1 MLQIA
6 FLLAELVS
14 SSALLPPLQFRSPQ
28 RISQLRC
35 IAPAQDDET
44 DALVLTQPPPSAA
57 AAAVS
62 ASLSLLVIAASFS
75 LVEPVH
81 AASAT
86 AAATA
91 VLPPSIIFETA
102 AKKALGGGISGFFAG
117 IVQVLL
123 LMWLRTTMN
132 YQYRNGGSTRDAL
145 AALYAEGG
153 LRRFYRGV
161 SFALIQTPLSR
172 FGDTAA
178 NTGVLAL
185 LADSTLPVGV
195 RTAFASAAAAAW
207 RIGLTPI
214 DTLKTTLQVK
224 GAEGYDQVSAK
235 VKEEGPGVLFQGALA
250 NAAASFVGNYPWYLT
265 FNSLNE
271 MLPTFGEDLPL
282 KLARTAVLGIAAA
295 GVSDTISNSIRVLK
309 TVRAA
314 LVSLIASLVSLIA
327 SLVSV
332 IASLLSLIASLIR
345 CARRRRRR
353 SRTARR
359 HSKSSRLTAGKA
371 SSGGASARG
380 SSPMRSKRPCLRSCG
395 SSARSTSP
403 RADCWEQ
410 RSFRHRSR
418 ALNLLGVRG
427 PPRPSRADGF
437 KFRTRII
444 NYEHLSVSP

>member
-1 MLQIA
+1 MLHIA

-44 DALVLTQPPPSAA
+44 DALLLTQPPPSAA

-62 ASLSLLVIAASFS
+62 ASLSLLAIAASFS

-295 GVSDTISNSIRVLK
+295 GVSDTMSNSIRVLK

-314 LVSLIASLVSLIA
+314 LISLIASLISLIASLVSLIA
-327 SLVSV
+327 SL
-332 IASLLSLIASLIR
+332 IR
-345 CARRRRRR
+345 CARRQRRR

-403 RADCWEQ
+403 IADCWEH

-418 ALNLLGVRG
+418 SLNLRGVRG
-427 PPRPSRADGF
+427 ARPSRGF
-437 KFRTRII
+437 GWIPISDSCFRTKCI
-444 NYEHLSVSP
+444 S